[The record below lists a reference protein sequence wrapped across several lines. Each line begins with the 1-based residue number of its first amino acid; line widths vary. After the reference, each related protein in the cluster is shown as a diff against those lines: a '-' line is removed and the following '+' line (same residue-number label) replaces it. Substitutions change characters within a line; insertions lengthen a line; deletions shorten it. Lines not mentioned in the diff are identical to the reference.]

1 MQTGLLH
8 KGRTRGEEN
17 SVVIVEFEGGAIG
30 VAEDSWAKPGGM
42 DDSIEVYGT
51 GGVCYADLFQ
61 GNAALT
67 FSEQGYGYAMEKA
80 GSTKGWTFTIF
91 EEMFNQGYPQELKH
105 FIECVREDK
114 QPVVT
119 GEDGRAVLELIY
131 AAYRSAGTGQKVR
144 LPFHVKVAKPI
155 DLWLG

>member
-1 MQTGLLH
+1 MDG
-8 KGRTRGEEN
+8 
-17 SVVIVEFEGGAIG
+17 SVEG
-30 VAEDSWAKPGGM
+30 
-42 DDSIEVYGT
+42 YGT

-67 FSEQGYGYAMEKA
+67 YSEKGYGYAMEKA

-131 AAYRSAGTGQKVR
+131 AAYRSAGTGQKVT
-144 LPFHVKVAKPI
+144 LPFHAKVAKPI